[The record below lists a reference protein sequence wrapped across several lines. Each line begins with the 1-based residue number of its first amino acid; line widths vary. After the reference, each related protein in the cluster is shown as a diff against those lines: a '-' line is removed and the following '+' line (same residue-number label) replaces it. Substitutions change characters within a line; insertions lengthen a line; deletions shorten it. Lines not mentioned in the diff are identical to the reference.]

1 MARETVAEFDGRKVI
16 IMDSITH
23 VEEGD
28 TDQIVVSASHGGV
41 SSGGFACEHR
51 LGAVFFNDAGVG
63 KENAGIAALDTGRR
77 GRHREQR
84 VGEDRGR
91 PGPLG
96 ERRHLAPKRDRAQRG
111 VARGRAPARGHLLR
125 LRYRLR
131 PHRRLDAMIAAR
143 HRREGGP
150 CPRTAS

>member
-23 VEEGD
+23 VEERD

-63 KENAGIAALDTGRR
+63 KENAGIAAL
-77 GRHREQR
+77 EML
-84 VGEDRGR
+84 E
-91 PGPLG
+91 
-96 ERRHLAPKRDRAQRG
+96 QRG
-111 VARGRAPARGHLLR
+111 VAAGTVSNESAKIGDARAGRRAARGRAPPRGHPLR
-125 LRYRLR
+125 LRCGRR
-131 PHRRLDAMIAAR
+131 PHRGLAAMIAAR
-143 HRREGGP
+143 GRTEGGP
-150 CPRTAS
+150 CPLTAS

>member
-63 KENAGIAALDTGRR
+63 KENAGIAAL
-77 GRHREQR
+77 EML
-84 VGEDRGR
+84 E
-91 PGPLG
+91 
-96 ERRHLAPKRDRAQRG
+96 QRG
-111 VARGRAPARGHLLR
+111 VAAGTVSNESAKSGDAQDHWETGVISLLNETARAAGL
-125 LRYRLR
+125 
-131 PHRRLDAMIAAR
+131 
-143 HRREGGP
+143 REGEPLREAISSVYDTGSA
-150 CPRTAS
+150 RTAG

>member
-1 MARETVAEFDGRKVI
+1 MARETVAEFGGSKVI

-63 KENAGIAALDTGRR
+63 KENAGIAALDML
-77 GRHREQR
+77 EQ
-84 VGEDRGR
+84 
-91 PGPLG
+91 
-96 ERRHLAPKRDRAQRG
+96 KG
-111 VARGRAPARGHLLR
+111 VAAGTVSNESAKIGDARDHWENGVISHLNETARARGL
-125 LRYRLR
+125 
-131 PHRRLDAMIAAR
+131 
-143 HRREGGP
+143 REGEPLRRAISSVYDTGSASAAG
-150 CPRTAS
+150 RTP

>member
-1 MARETVAEFDGRKVI
+1 MARETVGEFGGRKVI

-63 KENAGIAALDTGRR
+63 KENAGIAAL
-77 GRHREQR
+77 EML
-84 VGEDRGR
+84 E
-91 PGPLG
+91 
-96 ERRHLAPKRDRAQRG
+96 QRG
-111 VARGRAPARGHLLR
+111 VAAGTVSNESAKIGDAQDHWENGVISHLNETARGAGL
-125 LRYRLR
+125 
-131 PHRRLDAMIAAR
+131 
-143 HRREGGP
+143 REGEPLREAISSVYDAGSA
-150 CPRTAS
+150 RTAG

>member
-63 KENAGIAALDTGRR
+63 KENAGIAAL
-77 GRHREQR
+77 EML
-84 VGEDRGR
+84 E
-91 PGPLG
+91 
-96 ERRHLAPKRDRAQRG
+96 QRG
-111 VARGRAPARGHLLR
+111 VAAGTVSNESAKIGDAQDHWENGVISHLNETARSAGL
-125 LRYRLR
+125 
-131 PHRRLDAMIAAR
+131 
-143 HRREGGP
+143 REGEPLREAISSVYDTGSA
-150 CPRTAS
+150 RTAG

>member
-23 VEEGD
+23 VEERD

-63 KENAGIAALDTGRR
+63 KENAGIAALEMLEQRSVAAGTVSNESAKIGDARDHWENGVISHLNETARARGLREGEPLREAISSVYDTGS
-77 GRHREQR
+77 
-84 VGEDRGR
+84 
-91 PGPLG
+91 
-96 ERRHLAPKRDRAQRG
+96 A
-111 VARGRAPARGHLLR
+111 
-125 LRYRLR
+125 
-131 PHRRLDAMIAAR
+131 
-143 HRREGGP
+143 
-150 CPRTAS
+150 RTAG

>member
-23 VEEGD
+23 VEEED

-63 KENAGIAALDTGRR
+63 KENAGIAALEMLEQRSVAAGTVSNESAKIGEARDHWENGVISHLNETARAAGLREGEPLREAISSVYDTGS
-77 GRHREQR
+77 
-84 VGEDRGR
+84 
-91 PGPLG
+91 
-96 ERRHLAPKRDRAQRG
+96 A
-111 VARGRAPARGHLLR
+111 
-125 LRYRLR
+125 
-131 PHRRLDAMIAAR
+131 
-143 HRREGGP
+143 
-150 CPRTAS
+150 RTAG